1 MIPLNLF
8 DFHCDTP
15 SMLYQDGTS
24 LVSNPHHVSLEG
36 AKAFREYTQVMA
48 IYSPWSLDDENSFR
62 NFHKVADYLMNELE
76 NHCDKIT
83 YVRTAEGMRNAETF
97 ARAFLAVEDARL
109 LAGKRERLRILHARG
124 VRFLTLVW
132 SGESCIGGAH
142 NTDVGLTDFGR
153 TIVEDCFSMGI
164 IPDISHA
171 SVKTADEILTMAEAC
186 GKPVVATHSNAYAV
200 HPHTR
205 NLRDEQFERLKALG
219 GLAGICLCNEHL
231 SPKPQAA
238 VEDIV
243 KHIEHYMSL
252 GGEDHIA
259 MGSDFDG
266 TDLPEGIGCP
276 SDLMKVAE
284 ALAKLNYTDTQ
295 LQKLFWQNAT
305 QFVEKNLLI

>member
-15 SMLYQDGTS
+15 SMLYRNGTS
-24 LVSNPHHVSLEG
+24 IIRNPHHVSLEG
-36 AKAFREYTQVMA
+36 ARAFREYTQVMA
-48 IYSPWSLDDENSFR
+48 IFSPRALDDENSFH
-62 NFHKVADYLMNELE
+62 NFHKVADYLMNEFE
-76 NHCDKIT
+76 NNCDTIT
-83 YVRTAEGMRNAETF
+83 YVRTAEGFRNAKTVV
-97 ARAFLAVEDARL
+97 RAFLAVEDGRL
-109 LAGKRERLRILHARG
+109 LAGRRERLRVLHARG

-153 TIVEDCFSMGI
+153 TVVEDCFHMGI

-171 SVKTADEILTMAEAC
+171 SVKTADEILSLAESY
-186 GKPVVATHSNAYAV
+186 GKPVIATHSNSYAV

-205 NLRDEQFERLKALG
+205 NLRDEQFERLKAVG
-219 GLAGICLCNEHL
+219 GLAGICLCNKHL
-231 SPKPQAA
+231 SSKPQAT
-238 VEDIV
+238 VDDIV
-243 KHIEHYMSL
+243 KHIDHYMSL

-266 TDLPEGIGCP
+266 TDLPEGIHCP
-276 SDLMKVAE
+276 SDLLQVAE
-284 ALAKLNYTDTQ
+284 ALSKLNYTDTQ

-305 QFVEKNLLI
+305 AFVEKNLFT